1 MTEEEKK
8 EVEEYE
14 ALTLKR
20 LIEIHTEQS
29 PYAYEENYNRQ
40 LRESKMEKLRS
51 AIGFS
56 KEILEKKIAN
66 TILISWQ
73 KTYDRTD
80 CQYFNDRMRRD
91 LDQEIRDQIRDS
103 VKKGYEKGMEMV
115 SNYEKDKIIKEADEK
130 ERVDK
135 GRVKNSS

>member
-73 KTYDRTD
+73 KNIRS
-80 CQYFNDRMRRD
+80 D
-91 LDQEIRDQIRDS
+91 LDQEIRDQLRDS

>member
-103 VKKGYEKGMEMV
+103 VKKGYEKSMEMV